1 MSEITEL
8 EMKRLEN
15 KYKRALTKK
24 EMAHE
29 LGDISIRTLDRRIDT
44 AQDVPSYIKS
54 KTGMIMFPISS
65 VALYFSNQIIRT
77 A

>member
-8 EMKRLEN
+8 ELKRLET
-15 KYKRALTKK
+15 KYTRALNKK

-29 LGDISIRTLDRRIDT
+29 LGDISIRTLDRRIEAAKDI
-44 AQDVPSYIKS
+44 PHYIKS
-54 KTGMIMFPISS
+54 KTGVIMFPISS
-65 VALYFSNQIIRT
+65 VVLYFSERLVKT

>member
-8 EMKRLEN
+8 ELKRLEE
-15 KYKRALTKK
+15 KYTRALNKK

-29 LGDISIRTLDRRIDT
+29 LGDISIRTLERRIE
-44 AQDVPSYIKS
+44 ASQDIPNYIKS
-54 KTGMIMFPISS
+54 RTGVIMFPISS
-65 VALYFSNQIIRT
+65 VVLYFSDRLIKT